1 MVQVADRIK
10 KYRTVK
16 GLSQKE
22 IALELGINQA
32 QYSRIESGKVE
43 PTLSSLGKIADALG
57 VRLPELFDDSIV
69 LDVNSFDKSAIDKL
83 RMVEELDEQEKKS
96 IFNIIDI
103 AVSRKRLKDNLQTLI
118 AQ

>member
-1 MVQVADRIK
+1 MIQVADRIK
-10 KYRTVK
+10 KYRAAK

-22 IALELGINQA
+22 IALGLGINQA

-57 VRLPELFDDSIV
+57 VRMPELFDEGIA
-69 LDVNSFDKSAIDKL
+69 LDVNSYEKSAIEKL
-83 RMVEELDEQEKKS
+83 RLVEELDEQEKKS

-103 AVSRKRLKDNLQTLI
+103 AISRKRLKDNLQTLI
-118 AQ
+118 TQ